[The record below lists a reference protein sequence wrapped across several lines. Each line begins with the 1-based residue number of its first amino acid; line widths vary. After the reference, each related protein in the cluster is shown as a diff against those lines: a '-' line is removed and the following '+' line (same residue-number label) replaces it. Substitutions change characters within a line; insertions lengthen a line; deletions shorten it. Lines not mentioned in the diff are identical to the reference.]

1 MQHIVALSGGKDSTA
16 LAIWLKENEPRDYQ
30 YVWTPTGNELP
41 EMLDHIVRLKAL
53 LQAPVLPVSI
63 GTGLVEQA
71 RKERMLP
78 NSLAR
83 WCTRKLK
90 LEPYYRWLETQTP
103 CVSYVGL
110 RADESERQGM
120 IFPEG
125 NGITLRF
132 PLREVE
138 MNEADV
144 WAFLDQRGIVIPPRT
159 DCAICYHQ
167 TLGEWWRLWKLH
179 PELFEEGV
187 QLEADIS
194 AMHGKPYTLRNASR
208 DTWPAALKDLRAE
221 FEKDRVPPRTVQQID
236 MWRGERRQM
245 TGACRVCSM

>member
-1 MQHIVALSGGKDSTA
+1 M
-16 LAIWLKENEPRDYQ
+16 WLKENEPRDYQ

-41 EMLDHIVRLKAL
+41 EMLDHIVRLRDL
-53 LQAPVLPVSI
+53 LDAPILPVSI

-78 NSLAR
+78 SFTGR

-90 LEPYYRWLETQTP
+90 LEPYYRWLESQTP

-120 IFPEG
+120 VFQRG

-132 PLREVE
+132 PLREIG
-138 MNEADV
+138 MDEADV
-144 WAFLDQRGIVIPPRT
+144 WQFLDDRGIQIPART

-167 TLGEWWRLWKLH
+167 TLGEWWRLWKLQ
-179 PELFEEGV
+179 PDLFQEGV
-187 QLEADIS
+187 DLEAEIS
-194 AMHGKPYTLRNASR
+194 AMHGKTYTLRNASR
-208 DTWPAALKDLRAE
+208 DTWPAGLAELRAE
-221 FEKDRVPPRTVQQID
+221 FETGKIPPRTVQQID
-236 MWRGERRQM
+236 MFRGERRPV
-245 TGACRVCSM
+245 TGVCRVCSM